1 MTQTVEE
8 IKVVIPPDVAEWYG
22 KRNPGVVHYPS
33 SGLRR
38 KCTSVRRV
46 TASTLSLVSKMLK
59 IVDAHDGLGLAAPQI
74 GVLSRVIVI
83 APIDEPAMAV
93 INPEITSAEGSVL
106 GQEGC
111 LSLPG
116 LYGDVVRA
124 QDVEVRGMDVRS
136 RPVVLK
142 LSGLPARVAQ
152 HEIDHLD
159 GVLFIDKA
167 DPATLHWSYPE
178 DEETE

>member
-1 MTQTVEE
+1 VSQTVEQ

-22 KRNPGVVHYPS
+22 QRNPGVVHYPS
-33 SGLRR
+33 EGLRR
-38 KCTSVRRV
+38 HSSPVRRV
-46 TASTLSLVSKMLK
+46 TASTMALVSKMLK
-59 IVDAHDGLGLAAPQI
+59 MVDMHDGLGLAAPQI

-83 APIDEPAMAV
+83 APIGEKAMAV
-93 INPEITSAEGSVL
+93 INPEITFAEGAAV

-116 LYGDVVRA
+116 LYGDVERA
-124 QDVEVRGMDVRS
+124 LDVEVRGSDVRGK
-136 RPVVLK
+136 PLILK

-167 DPATLHWSYPE
+167 DPATLHWQYPE
-178 DEETE
+178 DDETE